1 VKINPDH
8 VQNEISLRL
17 GQDLLLVKQSY
28 KSMPNFLRE
37 AAQTDR
43 QNDRMI
49 DKRLDGIT
57 SAVAEVIKCTES

>member
-1 VKINPDH
+1 M
-8 VQNEISLRL
+8 RL
-17 GQDLLLVKQSY
+17 H
-28 KSMPNFLRE
+28 R
-37 AAQTDR
+37 QTDR